1 MPKGKLNSRKE
12 EKEEEGKTLF
22 IMELVHLTLI
32 AQTINLNEKWHGSR
46 TDKGL
51 TS

>member
-22 IMELVHLTLI
+22 IMELVHLTMI
-32 AQTINLNEKWHGSR
+32 AA
-46 TDKGL
+46 
-51 TS
+51 

>member
-32 AQTINLNEKWHGSR
+32 AACLQAFYSIITN
-46 TDKGL
+46 D
-51 TS
+51 